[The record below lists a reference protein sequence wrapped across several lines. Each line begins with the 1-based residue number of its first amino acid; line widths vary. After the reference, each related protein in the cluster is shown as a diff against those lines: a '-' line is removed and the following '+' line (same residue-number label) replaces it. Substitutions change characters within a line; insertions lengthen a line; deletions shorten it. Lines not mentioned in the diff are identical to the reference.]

1 MRFYDFSSPT
11 RRRRKT
17 KMKRQSQNLQRSL
30 FDEDEP
36 HVVLAT
42 THMAELA
49 TLVEALLLEIAA
61 ALANGGLGDDQDH
74 R

>member
-1 MRFYDFSSPT
+1 
-11 RRRRKT
+11 
-17 KMKRQSQNLQRSL
+17 MKRQFQHLQRRL

-36 HVVLAT
+36 PVVLAT
-42 THMAELA
+42 TQKAELA

-61 ALANGGLGDDQDH
+61 ALASGKLADDQDH

>member
-1 MRFYDFSSPT
+1 
-11 RRRRKT
+11 
-17 KMKRQSQNLQRSL
+17 MKRRSQHLQRSL

-36 HVVLAT
+36 PVVLAT
-42 THMAELA
+42 TQKAELA

>member
-1 MRFYDFSSPT
+1 ME
-11 RRRRKT
+11 
-17 KMKRQSQNLQRSL
+17 RQSQHLQRSL

-36 HVVLAT
+36 PVVLAST
-42 THMAELA
+42 QMAELS

-61 ALANGGLGDDQDH
+61 ALANGGIADDQDQ